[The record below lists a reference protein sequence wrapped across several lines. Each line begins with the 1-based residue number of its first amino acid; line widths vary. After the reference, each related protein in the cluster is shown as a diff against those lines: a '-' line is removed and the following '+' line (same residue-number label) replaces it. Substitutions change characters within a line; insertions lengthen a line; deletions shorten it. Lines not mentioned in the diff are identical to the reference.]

1 MTSLIRAEAPEMTGG
16 RLSTARLPRYV
27 TSYRNSR
34 RPFCEGIK
42 LNGEGCI
49 KGANF
54 EVKFEGLWAFLFTQH
69 LQRLVEEFYETPKE
83 LPPEAKEIE
92 ELSEKEYEGLQD
104 ELIQAFDSPTEA
116 INALARAEIEREA

>member
-16 RLSTARLPRYV
+16 RLTTARLPRYV
-27 TSYRNSR
+27 SSYRNLR

-42 LNGEGCI
+42 LNGEGCA

-54 EVKFEGLWAFLFTQH
+54 AVKFEGLWAFLCTQH

-83 LPPEAKEIE
+83 LPPEAEEID
-92 ELSEKEYEGLQD
+92 ELSEEEYEALQGD
-104 ELIQAFDSPTEA
+104 LIAAFDSPQEG
-116 INALARAEIEREA
+116 INALARAEIERGA